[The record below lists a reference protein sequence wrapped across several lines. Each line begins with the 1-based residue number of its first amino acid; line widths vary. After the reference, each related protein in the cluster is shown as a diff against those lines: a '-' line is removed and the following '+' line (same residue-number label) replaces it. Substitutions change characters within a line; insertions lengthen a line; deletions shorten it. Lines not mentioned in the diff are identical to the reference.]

1 MMRKL
6 MALGAMTIACG
17 LLTATVAQAAG
28 EQQVNKYGVSGS
40 IKGGKGATKKKP
52 KPIQLKFAYTVDEE
66 SGFRPSV
73 ITQYSIFFGN
83 GQVNTTA
90 FPGCAANI
98 VSPTGVGP
106 TGCPKKS
113 LMGEGFVHNATG
125 ATDNPTERNPG
136 LLCNLKL
143 TLVNSTKKDHFW
155 LYLFGKKD
163 NPDIEARCALPVNQA
178 IDATFKKTTKS
189 GTAGTALTFKVPD
202 LLLHPINGLDNSVI
216 EVGSTIKRATAKKK
230 GKTVGFFEATKCPAK
245 SPISVDFTQEAG
257 GLKQT
262 VKNTVKCS

>member
-1 MMRKL
+1 MPKKL
-6 MALGAMTIACG
+6 LLAASAALLVALT
-17 LLTATVAQAAG
+17 TATVAQAAPA
-28 EQQVNKYGVSGS
+28 QVNKYGVTGT
-40 IKGGKGATKKKP
+40 ITGGKKATKKAP

-73 ITQYSIFFGN
+73 VTKYSINFG
-83 GQVNTTA
+83 GLQVNTAA

-113 LMGEGFVHNATG
+113 LMGEGTVHNATG
-125 ATDNPTERNPG
+125 ATDDPTERNAG
-136 LLCNLKL
+136 LLCNLRL
-143 TLVNSTKKDHFW
+143 TTINSTKKNHFW

-178 IDATFKKTTKS
+178 IDATFKKTKT
-189 GTAGTALTFKVPD
+189 GTSLTFGVPD

-216 EVGSTIKRATAKKK
+216 LVGSTIKKATTKSK
-230 GKTVGFFEATKCPAK
+230 GKTVGFFESTGCNAK
-245 SPISVDFTQEAG
+245 TAISVDFTQEAG
-257 GLKQT
+257 N
-262 VKNTVKCS
+262 VKKTATDKATCK

>member
-1 MMRKL
+1 MPKKL
-6 MALGAMTIACG
+6 LLAASAALLVALT
-17 LLTATVAQAAG
+17 TATVAQAAPA
-28 EQQVNKYGVSGS
+28 QVNKYGVTGT
-40 IKGGKGATKKKP
+40 ITGGKKATKKAP

-73 ITQYSIFFGN
+73 VTKYSINFG
-83 GQVNTTA
+83 GLQVNTAA

-113 LMGEGFVHNATG
+113 LMGEGTVHNATG
-125 ATDNPTERNPG
+125 ATDDPTERNAG
-136 LLCNLKL
+136 LLCNLRL
-143 TLVNSTKKDHFW
+143 TTINSTKKNHFW

-178 IDATFKKTTKS
+178 IDATFKKTKKS

-245 SPISVDFTQEAG
+245 SPIAVDFTQEAG

-262 VKNTVKCS
+262 VTNTVKCS